1 MFDWLPD
8 HIAEVGATAMA
19 REQGWR
25 FVMNTPAAEEAVR
38 RCEEALGLALPP
50 SYRAFL
56 RRWDGASL
64 FRQETPLRGGAID
77 VSAEIGIQ
85 GTRDLPA
92 FQNNLRTLWDAND
105 PGGWGSLVVFCR
117 ISGSGADRC
126 ALNPE
131 RSTLDG
137 EFAVVDC
144 HQATRP
150 RCWRRAVNAPSFEAW
165 LERAFDAALQGE
177 SPYFWMNTSELL
189 AIYRQCQE
197 EDQKELAESQARR
210 ARGLRGPLPSPSA
223 PAAQSTA
230 STKWK
235 GDPIPARSQG
245 ARRPLATD
253 VL

>member
-19 REQGWR
+19 QELGWR
-25 FVMNTPAAEEAVR
+25 FVMNPPAAEEAVR
-38 RCEEALGLALPP
+38 RCEEAVGLAFPP

-92 FQNNLRTLWDAND
+92 FQDYLRTFWDAND

-117 ISGSGADRC
+117 IPGSGADYC

-131 RSTLDG
+131 RSTPDG

-144 HQATRP
+144 HQDMRP
-150 RCWRRAVNAPSFEAW
+150 HCWRRAVIAPSFEAW
-165 LERAFDAALQGE
+165 LQRAFGAALRGE
-177 SPYFWMNTSELL
+177 SPYYWLNLPELRDL
-189 AIYRQCQE
+189 YRECHE
-197 EDQKELAESQARR
+197 EHQRELAQR
-210 ARGLRGPLPSPSA
+210 
-223 PAAQSTA
+223 
-230 STKWK
+230 
-235 GDPIPARSQG
+235 
-245 ARRPLATD
+245 RRPG
-253 VL
+253 